1 MSIIFFV
8 FYPKDF
14 FSSIAK
20 LNSTLHKF
28 IVEFTLSNRPVD
40 FNRANGYG
48 ILVGSG
54 ADTGG
59 YHYG

>member
-1 MSIIFFV
+1 MGAYFKSG
-8 FYPKDF
+8 
-14 FSSIAK
+14 SIAK

-40 FNRANGYG
+40 FNRTNGYG